1 MLMNWLTIFQNKLL
15 TINNNAT
22 IYVYVAYVAMI
33 LKLKNKKSTVIV
45 DFFVV
50 NLVDLFCDV

>member
-1 MLMNWLTIFQNKLL
+1 MNWLTIFQNRLL
-15 TINNNAT
+15 TINNET

-50 NLVDLFCDV
+50 NLVDLFFDV

>member
-1 MLMNWLTIFQNKLL
+1 MNWLTTFQNRLL

-33 LKLKNKKSTVIV
+33 LKLKNKKSTMIV

-50 NLVDLFCDV
+50 NLVDLSFDV

>member
-1 MLMNWLTIFQNKLL
+1 MLTNWLTTFQNKLL

-50 NLVDLFCDV
+50 NLVDLFFDV